1 MPIVELR
8 QRVIPAE
15 VSLPQAADCGAS
27 SQPTGN
33 LEATPEPLRSVS
45 TRSLQALG
53 VQR

>member
-1 MPIVELR
+1 MAELR

-33 LEATPEPLRSVS
+33 LEPPRSLFGQSS